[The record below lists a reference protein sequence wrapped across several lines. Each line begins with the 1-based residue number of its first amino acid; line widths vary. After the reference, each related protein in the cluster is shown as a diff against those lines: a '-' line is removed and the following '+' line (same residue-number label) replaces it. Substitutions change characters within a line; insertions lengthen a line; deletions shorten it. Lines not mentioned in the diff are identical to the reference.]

1 MARIAEA
8 LLTGQGPS
16 RGHQHLMLDNQFGG
30 TNSLTTN
37 YEEWVSTTH
46 HVTTDIIPI
55 LIESPRFFD
64 EMPDPAFWH
73 SMLKSA
79 VESHCKLWDGLKST
93 LSVES
98 AMTAYG
104 GAGEEFGDP
113 TKVKREKSV
122 PALTIVDTYGRPHQ
136 NFFTDWIL
144 YGIADPETNYPA
156 FVTISGNNPTDW
168 LADMYS
174 CTVLF
179 IQPDPTHLHV
189 SNAWLSTNM
198 YPNTSGP
205 IEGKRDITAAGEL
218 LELAISFEGAITQ
231 TGHGVMQFAT
241 TVLAAINAGL
251 PNANPH
257 MRQAFIRSINASVAG
272 NPAQGYKGQ
281 LAKISEEAV
290 MAS

>member
-8 LLTGQGPS
+8 LLTGQAYS
-16 RGHQHLMLDNQFGG
+16 RGHAHVQLDNQFGG
-30 TNSLTTN
+30 TNSLTAN
-37 YEEWVSTTH
+37 YAEWASTTH
-46 HVTTDIIPI
+46 HVSSDIIPV
-55 LIESPRFFD
+55 LIESPKFFD

-73 SMLKSA
+73 SMLKSMI
-79 VESHCKLWDGLKST
+79 EQHCKVWEGLKST
-93 LSVES
+93 LTVES

-122 PALTIVDTYGRPHQ
+122 PTLTVVDTYGRPHQ
-136 NFFTDWIL
+136 QFLKDWIY
-144 YGIADPETNYPA
+144 YGISDPETNVPA
-156 FVTISGNNPTDW
+156 FVTISGKNPTDW

-179 IQPDPTHLHV
+179 IQPDPTHLRV

-198 YPNTSGP
+198 YPNTAGP
-205 IEGKRDITAAGEL
+205 EEGKRDVTAAGEL
-218 LELAISFEGAITQ
+218 LEIQVAFEGSITQ
-231 TGHGVMQFAT
+231 TGHGVMAFAK
-241 TVLAAINAGL
+241 TVLDSINAGL
-251 PNANPH
+251 PNANPQ
-257 MRQAFIRSINASVAG
+257 MREAFIKAINASVAS

-281 LAKISEEAV
+281 LAKISSEAV